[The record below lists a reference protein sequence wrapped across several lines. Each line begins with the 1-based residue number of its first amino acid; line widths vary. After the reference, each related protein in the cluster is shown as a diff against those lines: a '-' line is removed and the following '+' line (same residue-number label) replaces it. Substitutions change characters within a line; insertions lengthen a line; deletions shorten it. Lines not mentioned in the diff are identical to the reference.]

1 MKSKLEEAFEKLKL
15 DVAEAGLYWID
26 PNQEHDDMYYWYT
39 QSNNTGPVSFML
51 TVGDDL
57 TLTSSISIDLSP
69 YDYSKDHFDL
79 YKQYLKLIGYDKFKT

>member
-1 MKSKLEEAFEKLKL
+1 MNSKLKEAFDKLKL
-15 DVAEAGLYWID
+15 DIVEADLCWID
-26 PNQEHDDMYYWYT
+26 PNQEDASMYYWYT
-39 QSNNTGPVSFML
+39 QSNITGPVSFML